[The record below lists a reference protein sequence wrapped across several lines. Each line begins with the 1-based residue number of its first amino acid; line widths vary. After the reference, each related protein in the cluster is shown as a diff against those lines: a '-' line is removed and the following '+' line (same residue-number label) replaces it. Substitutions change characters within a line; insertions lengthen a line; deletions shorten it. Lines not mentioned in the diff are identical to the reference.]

1 MASMQAVYYRD
12 RNGAEPVREFMR
24 CMDAAGREAVAW
36 GVELLNG
43 MGVADPPLPFP
54 YSSQVAGELR
64 ELRCHAGRRH
74 IRILYRRSE
83 RLFVLLHAFE
93 KKSARVPEADVEI
106 AEARWED
113 FKVRMNE
120 RLRRRPRAAGADAP

>member
-12 RNGAEPVREFMR
+12 RTGAEPVREFMR
-24 CMDAAGREAVAW
+24 GLDTAGREAVAW
-36 GVELLNG
+36 GVELLNE

-74 IRILYRRSE
+74 IRVLYQRSE
-83 RLFVLLHAFE
+83 QLFVLLHAFE
-93 KKSARVPEADVEI
+93 KRSARVPESDVVI
-106 AEARWED
+106 AMARWED
-113 FKVRMNE
+113 FRARMNE
-120 RLRRRPRAAGADAP
+120 RPRRSPRAAGADAP